1 MRSRR
6 FAGWTAITGAAI
18 GIAITPF
25 MAAVWV
31 FEPRVLTADEMVWDN
46 TLLLT
51 RLVGPTLESWGALSF
66 GSGDAPY
73 EVYGKTFVLVYLLM
87 LPIIRYVHLLQSGS
101 PLPKWERRTWR
112 VLWISL
118 IAAAIGDGASYWGIS
133 VPDPL
138 GQELWGWGFV
148 IEILALL
155 VVLASTTVYGIISIR
170 IRVVPLW
177 ASALLSAIV
186 PIAVGTV
193 VFVADYVPNGFVV
206 PMSIIWATVG
216 VWVLIRHV
224 EQLTPA
230 AQHSEPRT

>member
-1 MRSRR
+1 MVRSSR
-6 FAGWTAITGAAI
+6 FAGWTAITGAVV

-31 FEPRVLTADEMVWDN
+31 FEPRVVWDS

-73 EVYGKTFVLVYLLM
+73 EVYGKAFVFVYLLM
-87 LPIIRYVHLLQSGS
+87 LPIVRYVHLLQSGS

-112 VLWISL
+112 ILWIAL
-118 IAAAIGDGASYWGIS
+118 IAATVGDGLSYWGIS
-133 VPDPL
+133 VPDPV
-138 GQELWGWGFV
+138 GEELWGGGFL

-170 IRVVPLW
+170 IRVIPLW
-177 ASALLSAIV
+177 ASVLLSAIV

-193 VFVADYVPNGFVV
+193 AVVADYVPNGFVV
-206 PMSIIWATVG
+206 PMSIIWAAVG
-216 VWVLIRHV
+216 AWVLTGRV
-224 EQLTPA
+224 EQPRPESPS
-230 AQHSEPRT
+230 SETRT

>member
-1 MRSRR
+1 VVYCSAMMRSPR
-6 FAGWTAITGAAI
+6 FAGWTAITGAAV

-25 MAAVWV
+25 MAAVWA
-31 FEPRVLTADEMVWDN
+31 FEPRVVWDN

-87 LPIIRYVHLLQSGS
+87 LPIVRYVHVLQSGS
-101 PLPKWERRTWR
+101 SLPKWEQRTWR
-112 VLWISL
+112 ILWIGL
-118 IAAAIGDGASYWGIS
+118 IAAAVGDGFSYWGIS
-133 VPDPL
+133 VPGPV
-138 GQELWGWGFV
+138 GEELWGGGFL

-177 ASALLSAIV
+177 ASVLLSAIV
-186 PIAVGTV
+186 PIAVGTL

-206 PMSIIWATVG
+206 PMSIIWATLG
-216 VWVLIRHV
+216 AWVLTRHV
-224 EQLTPA
+224 
-230 AQHSEPRT
+230 